1 MITEDFW
8 IVCYQILG
16 NAVEASTKLAVVT
29 AMLSYS
35 NGLILGCISSYQHPL
50 PLTTPQNAMTQ
61 MAACI
66 VS

>member
-1 MITEDFW
+1 MIGVGFW
-8 IVCYQILG
+8 IVCCRILG
-16 NAVEASTKLAVVT
+16 NAVEASAKLGVAI

-35 NGLILGCISSYQHPL
+35 NGLILGYISSYQRP

-66 VS
+66 IG